1 MSTGISMSSVNK
13 IKELADNG
21 DYSLALDILEH
32 QDLSKSLSPQ
42 FIRICGEVYYE
53 NKRYPEAR
61 AALVKA
67 HAMAPAG
74 NKIIYSLV
82 KLYLSMGFTQLA
94 ERYFEIYTFNQANKD
109 AGTYRLEY
117 MIAKAH
123 RKPVNE
129 LYSILVSA
137 NDVET
142 DEEWD
147 FEMLLLHAYIRNR
160 EKFDS
165 ACVEFRAHYKNSS
178 HLYMLDK
185 LMGGDVDLE
194 SMIYC
199 YPDTEMSDD
208 DPEQADTRANEN
220 KILEEDDLRM
230 HPKDAKIMIMVED
243 DAPVTSSMKFKQMW
257 IRSKDKKEQ
266 KKEARQEE
274 ENSEPKKKSR
284 GLFGLMSRKEEELVE
299 QEMESL
305 KNENLDKE
313 QLLEEVIS
321 DTADDAGN
329 TAKPELKAMSS
340 DSEKA
345 PEGKSQ
351 DMTEIS
357 GELTPEDAAVYNKDN
372 DNEYEDSEPV
382 EEDNY
387 VIEEEPEEVVM
398 VEVDGDDSDD
408 VSDSASDR
416 DSEDDTVV
424 ETFDPEFEGDFEDGF
439 EADAESET
447 LPDEPVESETFDFDK
462 AFESLEE
469 FEVDDEN
476 LEDLMEDAESQNDV
490 EETAVEPGVEQN
502 EPEVDEVSVE
512 IEPEIEEEFE
522 VDADSEPEFEEELE
536 VGAEFTIE
544 AEPEAEEEFTV
555 EAEPEV
561 EEEFTIDAEAEIEDE
576 FETEAEPELE
586 EFTIDAE
593 SKESEEEVPVEV
605 EPEVEEFEAEAEL
618 EIEETEAEA
627 ESEVEE
633 EFTMEAED
641 KSEEK
646 IAVETEPEKPK
657 NNGFPVFKSSLF
669 PDYNTENAALYD
681 LSAEKDINAEIEAD
695 EAKISESL
703 KKEEDLIGETDRLLA
718 RLGIKFNTEFNSIL
732 NFDDEDKEDD
742 VAAPDEE
749 KTDEQESPQQETVD
763 AEPEQPKKKPFRLK
777 G

>member
-74 NKIIYSLV
+74 NKIIYSLI

-94 ERYFEIYTFNQANKD
+94 EHYFEIYTFNQANKD

-147 FEMLLLHAYIRNR
+147 FEMILLHAYIRNR

-387 VIEEEPEEVVM
+387 VIEEEPEEVVV

-439 EADAESET
+439 EADAEPET

-544 AEPEAEEEFTV
+544 AEPETEEELTV

-586 EFTIDAE
+586 EYTIDAE
-593 SKESEEEVPVEV
+593 SEMEEVPVEV
-605 EPEVEEFEAEAEL
+605 EPEVKEFEAEAEL

-646 IAVETEPEKPK
+646 IAMETEPEKPK

-669 PDYNTENAALYD
+669 PDYNTENAVLYD

>member
-74 NKIIYSLV
+74 NKIIYSLI

-94 ERYFEIYTFNQANKD
+94 EHYFEIYTFNQANKD

-439 EADAESET
+439 EADAEPET

-476 LEDLMEDAESQNDV
+476 LEDLMEDAKSQNDV
-490 EETAVEPGVEQN
+490 EEIAVEPGVEQN

-544 AEPEAEEEFTV
+544 AEPETEEELTV

-586 EFTIDAE
+586 EYTIDAE
-593 SKESEEEVPVEV
+593 SEMEEVPVEV
-605 EPEVEEFEAEAEL
+605 ESEVKEFEAEAEL

-646 IAVETEPEKPK
+646 IAMETEPEKPK

>member
-74 NKIIYSLV
+74 NKIIYSLI

-94 ERYFEIYTFNQANKD
+94 EHYFEIYTFNQANKD

-329 TAKPELKAMSS
+329 TAKPELKAMIS

-439 EADAESET
+439 EADAEPET

-490 EETAVEPGVEQN
+490 EEIAVEPGVEQN

-544 AEPEAEEEFTV
+544 AEPETEEELTV
-555 EAEPEV
+555 EVEPEV

-586 EFTIDAE
+586 EYTIDAE
-593 SKESEEEVPVEV
+593 SEMEEVPVEV
-605 EPEVEEFEAEAEL
+605 ESEVKEFEAEAEL

-646 IAVETEPEKPK
+646 IAMETEPEKPK

>member
-74 NKIIYSLV
+74 NKIIYSLI

-94 ERYFEIYTFNQANKD
+94 EHYFEIYTFNQANKD

-416 DSEDDTVV
+416 DSVV

-439 EADAESET
+439 EADAEPET

-522 VDADSEPEFEEELE
+522 VDADSEPEFEKELE

-593 SKESEEEVPVEV
+593 SEESEMEEVPVEV

-749 KTDEQESPQQETVD
+749 KTDEQESSQQETVD

>member
-94 ERYFEIYTFNQANKD
+94 EHYFEIYTFNQANKD

-340 DSEKA
+340 DSKKA

-439 EADAESET
+439 EADAEPET

-544 AEPEAEEEFTV
+544 AEPETEEELTV

-586 EFTIDAE
+586 EYTIDAE
-593 SKESEEEVPVEV
+593 SEMEEVPVEV
-605 EPEVEEFEAEAEL
+605 EPEVKEFEAEAEL

-646 IAVETEPEKPK
+646 IAMETEPEKPK

-749 KTDEQESPQQETVD
+749 KTDEQESSQQETVD

>member
-74 NKIIYSLV
+74 NKIIYSLI

-94 ERYFEIYTFNQANKD
+94 EHYFEIYTFNQANKD

-147 FEMLLLHAYIRNR
+147 FEMILLHAYIRNR

-439 EADAESET
+439 EADAEPET

-544 AEPEAEEEFTV
+544 AEPETEEELTV

-586 EFTIDAE
+586 EYTIDAE
-593 SKESEEEVPVEV
+593 SEMEEVPVEV
-605 EPEVEEFEAEAEL
+605 EPEVKEFEAEAEL

-646 IAVETEPEKPK
+646 IAMETEPEKPK

-742 VAAPDEE
+742 VAAPDE
-749 KTDEQESPQQETVD
+749 TDEQESPQQETVD

>member
-199 YPDTEMSDD
+199 YPDTEMPDD

-439 EADAESET
+439 EADAEPET

-512 IEPEIEEEFE
+512 IEEEFE

-544 AEPEAEEEFTV
+544 AEPETEEELTV

-586 EFTIDAE
+586 EYTIDAE
-593 SKESEEEVPVEV
+593 SEESEMEEVPVEV
-605 EPEVEEFEAEAEL
+605 EPEVKEFEAEAEL

-646 IAVETEPEKPK
+646 IAMETEPEKPK

-749 KTDEQESPQQETVD
+749 KTDEQESSQQETVD

>member
-74 NKIIYSLV
+74 NKIIYSLI

-94 ERYFEIYTFNQANKD
+94 EHYFEIYTFNQANKD

-439 EADAESET
+439 EADAEPET

-522 VDADSEPEFEEELE
+522 VDADSEPEFEKELE
-536 VGAEFTIE
+536 VGAEFTI
-544 AEPEAEEEFTV
+544 

-593 SKESEEEVPVEV
+593 SKESEMEEVPVEV

-646 IAVETEPEKPK
+646 IAMETEPEKPK

-695 EAKISESL
+695 EAKILESL
-703 KKEEDLIGETDRLLA
+703 KEEEDLIGETDRLLA

>member
-74 NKIIYSLV
+74 NKIIYSLI

-94 ERYFEIYTFNQANKD
+94 EHYFEIYTFNQANKD

-329 TAKPELKAMSS
+329 TAKPELKAMIS

-439 EADAESET
+439 EADAEPET

-476 LEDLMEDAESQNDV
+476 LEDLMEDAKSQNDV
-490 EETAVEPGVEQN
+490 EEIAVEPGVEQN

-544 AEPEAEEEFTV
+544 AEPETEEELTV

-586 EFTIDAE
+586 EYTIDAE
-593 SKESEEEVPVEV
+593 SEMEEVPVEV
-605 EPEVEEFEAEAEL
+605 ESEVKEFEAEAEL

-646 IAVETEPEKPK
+646 IAMETEPEKPK

>member
-74 NKIIYSLV
+74 NKIIYSLI

-94 ERYFEIYTFNQANKD
+94 EHYFEIYTFNQANKD

-329 TAKPELKAMSS
+329 TAKPELKAMIS
-340 DSEKA
+340 DSEIA

-408 VSDSASDR
+408 
-416 DSEDDTVV
+416 DTVV

-439 EADAESET
+439 EADAEPET

-544 AEPEAEEEFTV
+544 AEPETEEELTV

-586 EFTIDAE
+586 EYTIDAE
-593 SKESEEEVPVEV
+593 SEESEMEEVPVEV
-605 EPEVEEFEAEAEL
+605 EPEVKEFEAEAEL

-646 IAVETEPEKPK
+646 IAMETEPEKPK

-695 EAKISESL
+695 EAKILESL

>member
-74 NKIIYSLV
+74 NKIIYSLI

-94 ERYFEIYTFNQANKD
+94 EHYFEIYTFNQANKD

-439 EADAESET
+439 EADAEPET

-522 VDADSEPEFEEELE
+522 VDADSEPEFEKELE

-555 EAEPEV
+555 EV

-593 SKESEEEVPVEV
+593 SKESEMEEVPVEV

>member
-74 NKIIYSLV
+74 NKIIYSLI

-94 ERYFEIYTFNQANKD
+94 EHYFEIYTFNQANKD

-257 IRSKDKKEQ
+257 IRSKDKKKQ

-340 DSEKA
+340 DSKKA

-439 EADAESET
+439 EADAEPET

-544 AEPEAEEEFTV
+544 AEPETEEELTV

-586 EFTIDAE
+586 EYTIDAE
-593 SKESEEEVPVEV
+593 SEMEEVPVEV
-605 EPEVEEFEAEAEL
+605 EPEVKEFEAEAEL

-646 IAVETEPEKPK
+646 IAMETEPEKPK

-749 KTDEQESPQQETVD
+749 KTDEQESSQQETVD

>member
-1 MSTGISMSSVNK
+1 M
-13 IKELADNG
+13 
-21 DYSLALDILEH
+21 
-32 QDLSKSLSPQ
+32 
-42 FIRICGEVYYE
+42 
-53 NKRYPEAR
+53 
-61 AALVKA
+61 
-67 HAMAPAG
+67 
-74 NKIIYSLV
+74 
-82 KLYLSMGFTQLA
+82 
-94 ERYFEIYTFNQANKD
+94 
-109 AGTYRLEY
+109 
-117 MIAKAH
+117 
-123 RKPVNE
+123 NE

-199 YPDTEMSDD
+199 YPDTEMPDD

-230 HPKDAKIMIMVED
+230 HPNDAKIMIMVED

-274 ENSEPKKKSR
+274 ENSESKKKSR
-284 GLFGLMSRKEEELVE
+284 GLFGLMSRKEEEIVE

-321 DTADDAGN
+321 DTADDGGN

-340 DSEKA
+340 DSEKV

-382 EEDNY
+382 EEDNF

-398 VEVDGDDSDD
+398 VEVDEDDSDD
-408 VSDSASDR
+408 GFDR
-416 DSEDDTVV
+416 ESENFSTEDTVA

-439 EADAESET
+439 ETDAEPET
-447 LPDEPVESETFDFDK
+447 LAEEPVKNEKFDFDK

-476 LEDLMEDAESQNDV
+476 FENQVEEAESQDDV
-490 EETAVEPGVEQN
+490 EETAVEPDVEQN
-502 EPEVDEVSVE
+502 EAEADDVSVE
-512 IEPEIEEEFE
+512 IEPEIEEELE
-522 VDADSEPEFEEELE
+522 VDADSEPEFEEKFEVDSDPEPEFEEELE

-544 AEPEAEEEFTV
+544 AEPE
-555 EAEPEV
+555 V
-561 EEEFTIDAEAEIEDE
+561 EEEFAIETEPEIEDE

-593 SKESEEEVPVEV
+593 SEESEMEEVPVEV
-605 EPEVEEFEAEAEL
+605 EPEVEEFEAEAEP
-618 EIEETEAEA
+618 ETEESAVEA
-627 ESEVEE
+627 ES
-633 EFTMEAED
+633 
-641 KSEEK
+641 
-646 IAVETEPEKPK
+646 EPEKPK

-732 NFDDEDKEDD
+732 NFDDEDKEED

-749 KTDEQESPQQETVD
+749 KTDEQASSQQEMVD